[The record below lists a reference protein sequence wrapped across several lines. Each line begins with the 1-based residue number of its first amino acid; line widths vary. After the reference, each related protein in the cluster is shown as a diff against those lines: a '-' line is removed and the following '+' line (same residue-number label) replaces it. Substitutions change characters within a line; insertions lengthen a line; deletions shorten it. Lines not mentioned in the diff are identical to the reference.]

1 MSTGST
7 PHPSAHSNTDLDAVV
22 VGAGFAGLY
31 AVYRLREMGLTHR
44 GFEQGSGVGGTW
56 YWNRYPG
63 AGSDSESWVY
73 SYTFSAELEQDWT
86 WSSRFP
92 PQAEI
97 LGYLEHVAQRFDLT
111 SAFTFDTR
119 VVGARYDETNNH
131 WVVETNTGEVVT
143 ATYLITAVGC
153 LSAAQVANIAGRDDF
168 AGPWYHTGQWPHEG
182 VDFSGK
188 RVGVI
193 GTGSSGIQAI
203 PVIAR
208 EAQHLTVFQ
217 RTPNFSVPSRNRT
230 LGAEEV
236 AELKRNIKDIR
247 EFCRWST
254 IGQPYDFKNQNV
266 LDLDPQAQ
274 RRELEDNWR
283 KGGFEWMF
291 GSFPDMIFDERANHI
306 AAEFVREKIRETVE
320 DPAIAAKLIPTDYP
334 IATKRLPLDNGYFE
348 TFNRNNVTLVDLR
361 ETPIERIVAEGV
373 CTTDKTHELDMLV
386 FATGFDALTGP
397 LLRLGVRGRG
407 GRELKDKWS
416 EGARTYLGVAA
427 EGFPN
432 MFMITGPGSPS
443 VLGNMPTSIE
453 QHVDW
458 ICECIAHLREQGA
471 ARIEPS
477 DAAEEQ
483 WVDHVQQLA
492 NDTLFPQADSWYLG
506 ANIPGKPRVFLPYI
520 GGFGTYRKLCNE
532 VAAKGYEGFVIS

>member
-1 MSTGST
+1 MSLAQSST
-7 PHPSAHSNTDLDAVV
+7 PRKSADVDAIV

-73 SYTFSAELEQDWT
+73 SYTFSEELEQDWT

-97 LGYLEHVAQRFDLT
+97 LRYLEHVAGRFDLAR
-111 SAFTFDTR
+111 AFAFDTR
-119 VVGARYDETNNH
+119 VTAARYDETNNL
-131 WVVETNTGEVVT
+131 WEVETANGETVT
-143 ATYLITAVGC
+143 ATWLITAVGC
-153 LSAAQVANIAGRDDF
+153 LSSAAVPDIPGRDDF
-168 AGPWYHTGQWPHEG
+168 TGPWYHTGEWPHEG

-208 EAQHLTVFQ
+208 QAAHLTVFQ
-217 RTPNFSVPSRNRT
+217 RTPNFSVPARNRT
-230 LGAEEV
+230 LAPQEV
-236 AELKRNIKDIR
+236 DELKRNIKEIR

-254 IGQPYDFKNQNV
+254 IGQPYDFQDRNA
-266 LDLDPQAQ
+266 LDLDPG
-274 RRELEDNWR
+274 ELRARLEAMWQ

-291 GSFPDMIFDERANHI
+291 GGFPDMLYDERANDI
-306 AAEFVREKIRETVE
+306 AAEFVREKIRETVT
-320 DPAIAAKLIPTDYP
+320 DPAVAEKLIPRDYP

-348 TFNRNNVTLVDLR
+348 TYNRDNVTLVDLR
-361 ETPIERIVAEGV
+361 ETPIERIVGAGV
-373 CTTDKTHELDMLV
+373 RTSEKTHELDVLV

-397 LLRLGVRGRG
+397 LLRLGIRGRG
-407 GRELKDKWS
+407 GRRLDDKWA
-416 EGARTYLGVAA
+416 EGPRTYLGVAT

-432 MFMITGPGSPS
+432 LFMVTGPGSPS

-458 ICECIAHLREQGA
+458 ICELIAHMRAAGA
-471 ARIEPS
+471 ARAEPTTDAEAS
-477 DAAEEQ
+477 WGSHVQELAAE
-483 WVDHVQQLA
+483 
-492 NDTLFPQADSWYLG
+492 TLFPQADSWYLG

-532 VAAKGYEGFVIS
+532 VAEKGYEGFALG